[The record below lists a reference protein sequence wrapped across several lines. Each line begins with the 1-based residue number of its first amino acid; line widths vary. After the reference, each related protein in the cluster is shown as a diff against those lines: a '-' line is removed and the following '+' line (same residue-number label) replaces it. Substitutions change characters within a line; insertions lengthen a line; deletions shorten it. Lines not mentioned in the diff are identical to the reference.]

1 MKLIANKRFWVRFAA
16 IIVILAF
23 SVFLFFIGRQHTIL
37 VDNKT
42 ITINEAEYQALQVV
56 EIQINKQPPLE
67 LAARDR
73 DKFEVTGQKHT
84 VTIMYTDRN
93 WEDHVIQ
100 RSFTVPLMQDMLMI
114 SIPALVGNP
123 DSEQSVWLENYE
135 LPTYAMTAQ
144 PAEEPIVTDDLA
156 GLIEIL

>member
-1 MKLIANKRFWVRFAA
+1 MKLIVNKRFWVRSAA

-37 VDNKT
+37 VDNKS
-42 ITINEAEYQALQVV
+42 ITINETEFQALQLV
-56 EIQINKQPPLE
+56 EVQINKQPPLE

-73 DKFEVTGQKHT
+73 DKYEATGQKHT
-84 VTIMYTDRN
+84 VTIMYTDKT
-93 WEDHVIQ
+93 WEEHVIV
-100 RSFTVPLMQDMLMI
+100 RTFKVPLMQDMLII

-144 PAEEPIVTDDLA
+144 PAEEHVVTDDFA
-156 GLIEIL
+156 GLI

>member
-1 MKLIANKRFWVRFAA
+1 MKLIVNKRFWVRSAA

-37 VDNKT
+37 VDNKS
-42 ITINEAEYQALQVV
+42 ITINETEFQPLQLV
-56 EIQINKQPPLE
+56 EVQINKQPPLE

-73 DKFEVTGQKHT
+73 DKYEATGQKHT
-84 VTIMYTDRN
+84 VTIMYTDKT
-93 WEDHVIQ
+93 WEEHVIV
-100 RSFTVPLMQDMLMI
+100 RTFKVPLMQDMLII

-144 PAEEPIVTDDLA
+144 PAEEPVVTDDFA
-156 GLIEIL
+156 GLI